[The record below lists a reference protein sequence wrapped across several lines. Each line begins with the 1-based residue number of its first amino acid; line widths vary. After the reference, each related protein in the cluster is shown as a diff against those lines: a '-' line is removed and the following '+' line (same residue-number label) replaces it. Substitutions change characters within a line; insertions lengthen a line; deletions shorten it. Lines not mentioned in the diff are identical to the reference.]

1 MARKPPER
9 VLAEHRDEVQHRI
22 ESLQRHLASI
32 VEQAAW
38 TTNDDEHDPEGVTI
52 AYERAQ
58 TQGLLTDAKEE
69 LAALDQAAQRIE
81 SGTYGQCERC
91 GKRISRERL
100 EALPAATLCIRCASA
115 RR

>member
-1 MARKPPER
+1 MARKTPER
-9 VLAEHRDEVQHRI
+9 LLADHRTEVQHRI

-32 VEQAAW
+32 VESATW

-58 TQGLLTDAKEE
+58 TQGLLADAKAE
-69 LAALDQAAQRIE
+69 LDALDQAAQRIE
-81 SGTYGQCERC
+81 TGTYGQCQRC
-91 GKRISRERL
+91 GKRISKERL
-100 EALPAATLCIRCASA
+100 EALPAATVCIRCASA

>member
-1 MARKPPER
+1 MSRKSPER
-9 VLAEHRDEVQHRI
+9 MLAEERERVEQRI

-32 VEQAAW
+32 VESATW

-58 TQGLLTDAKEE
+58 TQGLLSDAKTE
-69 LAALDQAAQRIE
+69 LEALDHADHRLAE
-81 SGTYGQCERC
+81 GTYGLCERC
-91 GKRISRERL
+91 GKRISQERL
-100 EALPAATLCIRCASA
+100 AALPAATICIRCANA

>member
-1 MARKPPER
+1 MARKSPER
-9 VLAEHRDEVQHRI
+9 MVAEERERVEQRI

-32 VEQAAW
+32 VESAAW

-58 TQGLLTDAKEE
+58 TQGLLSDAKSE
-69 LAALDQAAQRIE
+69 LEALDHADERLAK
-81 SGTYGQCERC
+81 GTYGTCENC
-91 GKRISRERL
+91 GKRISQERL
-100 EALPAATLCIRCASA
+100 AALPAATTCIRCANS

>member
-1 MARKPPER
+1 MSRKSPER
-9 VLAEHRDEVQHRI
+9 SLAEERERVEQRI

-32 VEQAAW
+32 VESTTW

-58 TQGLLTDAKEE
+58 TQGLLSDAKTE
-69 LAALDQAAQRIE
+69 LEALDHADHRLAE
-81 SGTYGQCERC
+81 GTYELCERC
-91 GKRISRERL
+91 GKRISQERL
-100 EALPAATLCIRCASA
+100 AALPATTTCIRCANT

>member
-1 MARKPPER
+1 MARKSPER
-9 VLAEHRDEVQHRI
+9 LLADHRTEVQHRI

-32 VEQAAW
+32 VESATW

-58 TQGLLTDAKEE
+58 TQGLLADAKAE
-69 LAALDQAAQRIE
+69 LEALDEAAKRIE
-81 SGTYGQCERC
+81 TGSYGQCQRC
-91 GKRISRERL
+91 GKRISKERL
-100 EALPAATLCIRCASA
+100 EALPAATLCIRCTSA

>member
-1 MARKPPER
+1 MARKSPER
-9 VLAEHRDEVQHRI
+9 LLADHRTEVQHRI

-32 VEQAAW
+32 VESATW

-58 TQGLLTDAKEE
+58 TQGLLADAKAE
-69 LAALDQAAQRIE
+69 LDALDQAAHRIE
-81 SGTYGQCERC
+81 TGTYGQCQRC
-91 GKRISRERL
+91 GKRISKERL
-100 EALPAATLCIRCASA
+100 EALPAATLCIRCTSA